1 MSDKYLIKYEMEN
14 DAVIYIEAID
24 EMGIERVGDNKTV
37 SALEKFEQAMKHIKP
52 VASALCGAFEEL
64 NKPKEINME
73 FGMKF
78 SAKAGVIFASADSEA
93 TFKISLKWVN

>member
-1 MSDKYLIKYEMEN
+1 MT
-14 DAVIYIEAID
+14 
-24 EMGIERVGDNKTV
+24 NKTT
-37 SALEKFEQAMKHIKP
+37 SAEGDKFEQAISLIKP
-52 VASALCGAFEEL
+52 VAKALYGAFEEL

-93 TFKISLKWVN
+93 TFKITLKWVN